1 MKIRFMSALLWA
13 ILFISLGIVSCDST
27 PKGPYNVILIVVDTL
42 RPDHLSYSGYPTS
55 PNIEKLA
62 KEGVIFKNCYSQSG
76 WTLPAIATILCGQYP
91 KDHSAI
97 SEVSKIRDEVPTLA
111 EILSVNGYDTR
122 AFVSHLFLMPSR
134 GFARGFKTYDYST
147 ARASDPDR
155 ASTSETVTTIAERG
169 LSDIKEPYFLFMH
182 YFDPHWRYLAYPQY
196 PFGDRDIDHY
206 DAEIANTDH
215 FIGVLLDYLNS
226 KKLLDKTI
234 VILMGDHGE
243 EFGEHNGRSHN
254 TLYDEVLHVPLVIKT
269 PFLKKGEIDAI
280 AEQIDIVPTVLGM
293 LNIKDAHQ
301 FPGRNLFDA
310 KTDTMPVFV
319 ERNNPVGTVQRG
331 IIKGKF
337 KLTRIEVDSAKVL
350 DVRERALAKSTDPVD
365 RALIESVGLNVH
377 PGIFLY
383 DLNSDPHEKTNIF
396 SQNQAKGEELLIA
409 LAKHFDKE
417 KIPSSQISLSPDI
430 EEKLRKLGYIR

>member
-1 MKIRFMSALLWA
+1 
-13 ILFISLGIVSCDST
+13 
-27 PKGPYNVILIVVDTL
+27 
-42 RPDHLSYSGYPTS
+42 
-55 PNIEKLA
+55 
-62 KEGVIFKNCYSQSG
+62 
-76 WTLPAIATILCGQYP
+76 
-91 KDHSAI
+91 
-97 SEVSKIRDEVPTLA
+97 
-111 EILSVNGYDTR
+111 
-122 AFVSHLFLMPSR
+122 
-134 GFARGFKTYDYST
+134 
-147 ARASDPDR
+147 
-155 ASTSETVTTIAERG
+155 
-169 LSDIKEPYFLFMH
+169 MH